1 MVHLIDA
8 ATMKPVANYLVD
20 PRPRFVAFSPDDK
33 TVYVTSE
40 LRGTLTAL
48 DAATGKQLAHISF
61 PVQGLTKEQVQAVGI
76 TLTKDGKRLFV
87 SLGPANRVA
96 EVDPQKFTVT
106 RMFLVGNRVW
116 HTALSPDGKRLYT
129 ANGNSGD
136 VSVIDLESNQVVK
149 SIKAG
154 RGPWGLAVAP

>member
-1 MVHLIDA
+1 
-8 ATMKPVANYLVD
+8 
-20 PRPRFVAFSPDDK
+20 
-33 TVYVTSE
+33 

-48 DAATGKQLAHISF
+48 ETATGKQIAHITF
-61 PVQGLTKEQVQAVGI
+61 PIPGLTREQVQAVGI
-76 TLTKDGKRLFV
+76 TLTKDGKRVFV

-96 EVDPQKFTVT
+96 EVDPENFAVK
-106 RMFLVGNRVW
+106 RIFLVGNRVW
-116 HTALSPDGKRLYT
+116 HTALSPDEKRLYT

-149 SIKAG
+149 SVKAG

>member
-33 TVYVTSE
+33 TLWVTSE

-48 DAATGKQLAHISF
+48 DAASGKQLARVSF
-61 PVQGLTKEQVQAVGI
+61 PIPGLTKEQVQAVGI
-76 TLTKDGKRLFV
+76 TLTKDGKRVFV

-96 EVDPQKFTVT
+96 EVDAQSFAVK

-116 HTALSPDGKRLYT
+116 HTAVSPDEKRLYT
-129 ANGNSGD
+129 ANGNSAD
-136 VSVIDLESNQVVK
+136 VSVIDLEANQVIK
-149 SIKAG
+149 SVKAG
-154 RGPWGLAVAP
+154 RGPWGVAVAP